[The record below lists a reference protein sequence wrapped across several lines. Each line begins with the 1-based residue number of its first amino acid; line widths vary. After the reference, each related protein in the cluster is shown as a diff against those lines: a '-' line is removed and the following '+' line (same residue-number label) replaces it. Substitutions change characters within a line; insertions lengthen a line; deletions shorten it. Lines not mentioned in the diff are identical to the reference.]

1 MWEWQRQRQESYMA
15 NSGGCWLVKV
25 YWATVWNCEVGVTEI
40 NTEEL
45 EGIHLTAHDYHIE
58 LSVFKYPAVM
68 YQTVI
73 KEQLEYSNVRVK
85 IFVL

>member
-1 MWEWQRQRQESYMA
+1 
-15 NSGGCWLVKV
+15 
-25 YWATVWNCEVGVTEI
+25 VGVTEI